1 MQPASLKRARQ
12 GRGGET
18 GDLAESQVLLQ
29 RLGSP
34 HNISALYNQVIASTV
49 QRCTQFQSPK
59 VMDALERQW
68 RLALQRRTTE
78 LRRSA
83 PSPGTE
89 TSASVGKSET
99 AAQPQ
104 NKARPPA
111 PVSGAAVASSPAG
124 STHSGVSATSPGEGK
139 ESPVSGGPLES
150 EKGNANSEKSAKAN
164 LPSDSLDF
172 KPEGQEKGAASAD
185 AEDDDDFADADV
197 DEAEAVGGPCPGPP
211 LGSTDSQ
218 IEASQGASQEGSQRE
233 KPLTSADAAGGA
245 DTSSHTRP
253 ELEDKEEQLDDVS
266 DLDDQEPAATDG
278 IYALYDK
285 VERCGS
291 SGKKTTNWRV
301 MLRHGIIRAG
311 RQEIAFDR
319 FYGEL
324 KF

>member
-1 MQPASLKRARQ
+1 MQPAALKRGRQ
-12 GRGGET
+12 GRGGEA

-59 VMDALERQW
+59 VMDAIERQW
-68 RLALQRRTTE
+68 RLALQRRTAE

-89 TSASVGKSET
+89 TSTSVGKCET
-99 AAQPQ
+99 AAEPQ

-111 PVSGAAVASSPAG
+111 PVSGAPAASSPAG
-124 STHSGVSATSPGEGK
+124 STHSGVSANPPGEGR

-150 EKGNANSEKSAKAN
+150 ENGNANSEKSTKAD
-164 LPSDSLDF
+164 LPSDSLDL
-172 KPEGQEKGAASAD
+172 KREGQEKD

-218 IEASQGASQEGSQRE
+218 IEASQGASQESSQQE
-233 KPLTSADAAGGA
+233 KPPTSADAAGA
-245 DTSSHTRP
+245 TDTSSHIRP
-253 ELEDKEEQLDDVS
+253 ELEEKEEQLDDVS

-301 MLRHGIIRAG
+301 VLRHGIIRAG